1 MGENSGN
8 MAAQGAGS
16 KKRRDPESGKTPAPE
31 RMRPTAPATG
41 LDAVDLR
48 IVNLLQSD
56 ARMPNNAVAAAVGI
70 APSTC
75 HGRIKSLQERGVIR
89 GFHADVDPA
98 AVGRG
103 LQALVAIRLHAHA
116 RSNLATFKE
125 YLAQLPGV
133 ESIFFVT
140 GDRDFL
146 IHVALADSEALRA
159 LVANNLSVHPEV
171 AGTNTSV
178 IFEYVSVERP
188 IG

>member
-1 MGENSGN
+1 MQEILYRLRVMSEDSIIGVSV
-8 MAAQGAGS
+8 GAGP
-16 KKRRDPESGKTPAPE
+16 KERRVLDP
-31 RMRPTAPATG
+31 
-41 LDAVDLR
+41 VDRRILELLR
-48 IVNLLQSD
+48 SD

-75 HGRIKSLQERGVIR
+75 HGRIRALQEQGVIR

-98 AVGRG
+98 ATGRG
-103 LQALVAIRLHAHA
+103 LQAMIAIRLHAHA
-116 RSNLATFKE
+116 RSNLATFKD

-146 IHVALADSEALRA
+146 IHVALADSGALRD
-159 LVANNLSVHPEV
+159 LVANNISVHPEV

-178 IFEYVSVERP
+178 IFEYVSVKQSVR
-188 IG
+188 

>member
-1 MGENSGN
+1 MTNDSSITDFSGSEPKN
-8 MAAQGAGS
+8 
-16 KKRRDPESGKTPAPE
+16 RRA
-31 RMRPTAPATG
+31 
-41 LDAVDLR
+41 LDAVDRR
-48 IVNLLQSD
+48 IVELLQAD

-75 HGRIKSLQERGVIR
+75 HGRIRALQECGVIR

-98 AVGRG
+98 ATGRG
-103 LQALVAIRLHAHA
+103 LQAMIAIRLHAHA
-116 RSNLATFKE
+116 RSNLGTFKD

-146 IHVALADSEALRA
+146 IHVALADSEALRH
-159 LVANNLSVHPEV
+159 LVAHNISVHPEV

-178 IFEYVSVERP
+178 IFEYVSVRQP
-188 IG
+188 AN

>member
-1 MGENSGN
+1 MANDSN
-8 MAAQGAGS
+8 MAGFSTLGP
-16 KKRRDPESGKTPAPE
+16 KEKRV
-31 RMRPTAPATG
+31 
-41 LDAVDLR
+41 LDAVDQG
-48 IVNLLQSD
+48 IIELLQGD
-56 ARMPNNAVAAAVGI
+56 ARMPNNAIAAAVGI

-75 HGRIKSLQERGVIR
+75 HGRIRALQESGVIR

-103 LQALVAIRLHAHA
+103 LQAMIAIRLHAHA
-116 RSNLATFKE
+116 RSNLATFKD

-146 IHVALADSEALRA
+146 IHVALADSEALRD
-159 LVANNLSVHPEV
+159 LVAHNISVHPEV

-178 IFEYVSVERP
+178 IFEYVSVKQSA
-188 IG
+188 G